1 MAGGDGH
8 FMLRQDYRVLEG
20 IIVAEGENS
29 RGGGLR
35 VRQRWCLVLALAL
48 AGTVT

>member
-20 IIVAEGENS
+20 IMMAEGENNGA
-29 RGGGLR
+29 GGSSESDSTG
-35 VRQRWCLVLALAL
+35 V
-48 AGTVT
+48 